1 MAYIGTHSGGGHATR
16 NIIIALL
23 VAGVAAMLIA
33 VFAFGAFG
41 IRDSYSDGGSGGIYG
56 GGGAPQS
63 GGGGADSGGGGGT
76 TPPYAPANWRLGY
89 DLLTFV

>member
-1 MAYIGTHSGGGHATR
+1 MAYTGTHGGGGHATR
-16 NIIIALL
+16 NIVIALV

-41 IRDSYSDGGSGGIYG
+41 YGGNSGGIYG
-56 GGGAPQS
+56 GGDGAPQG
-63 GGGGADSGGGGGT
+63 GGGGADSGGGGGSA
-76 TPPYAPANWRLGY
+76 PPYAPMNWHLGY